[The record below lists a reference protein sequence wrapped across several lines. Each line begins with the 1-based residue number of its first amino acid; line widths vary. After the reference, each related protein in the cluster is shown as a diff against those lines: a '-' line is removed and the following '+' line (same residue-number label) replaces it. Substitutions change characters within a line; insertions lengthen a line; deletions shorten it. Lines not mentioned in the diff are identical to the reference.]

1 MVPLGHHGNR
11 PMLLIRLDSELQI
24 YQAYRYPKG
33 HLKLRFKK
41 LEHNIIPGQLRYD
54 ESLKTNNLSTPYHRK
69 SSENPKL

>member
-11 PMLLIRLDSELQI
+11 PMLLIRLDTELQI

-41 LEHNIIPGQLRYD
+41 LDHCIIPGQLKYVVGH
-54 ESLKTNNLSTPYHRK
+54 SFNITVQ
-69 SSENPKL
+69 SSIF